1 MKTISTM
8 IQIAALAA
16 CFAAQ
21 FHPAS
26 VSGMPGTRKA
36 CTKSS
41 EALPANVSIVTSIIG
56 ADGRARSIDEVDI
69 AASRIVQPAQAAKP
83 PASVCRNA
91 SPQAFARLRTRRM

>member
-1 MKTISTM
+1 MKTISTY

-36 CTKSS
+36 MQT
-41 EALPANVSIVTSIIG
+41 L
-56 ADGRARSIDEVDI
+56 EVFT
-69 AASRIVQPAQAAKP
+69 AP
-83 PASVCRNA
+83 PATQTEA
-91 SPQAFARLRTRRM
+91 WTDLR

>member
-36 CTKSS
+36 MQTL
-41 EALPANVSIVTSIIG
+41 EVFAN
-56 ADGRARSIDEVDI
+56 
-69 AASRIVQPAQAAKP
+69 QAAVQTV
-83 PASVCRNA
+83 AWSQQR
-91 SPQAFARLRTRRM
+91 

>member
-26 VSGMPGTRKA
+26 VSSMPGTRKA
-36 CTKSS
+36 MQTLEVFSNS
-41 EALPANVSIVTSIIG
+41 VVVETVAW
-56 ADGRARSIDEVDI
+56 DEQ
-69 AASRIVQPAQAAKP
+69 R
-83 PASVCRNA
+83 
-91 SPQAFARLRTRRM
+91 

>member
-36 CTKSS
+36 MQTLEVFSNS
-41 EALPANVSIVTSIIG
+41 VVVETVAW
-56 ADGRARSIDEVDI
+56 DEQ
-69 AASRIVQPAQAAKP
+69 R
-83 PASVCRNA
+83 
-91 SPQAFARLRTRRM
+91 